1 MSAHWRLT
9 CDVVW
14 ACIAASGSSGAAQPT
29 PRLDVARW
37 ASCIGSG
44 DERAGDVF
52 ALAWPES
59 RQ

>member
-37 ASCIGSG
+37 AS
-44 DERAGDVF
+44 
-52 ALAWPES
+52 
-59 RQ
+59 